1 MADEQKTPQAG
12 GTGAPAKSA
21 PPSSPPARTSGGERP
36 RSGSRP
42 PDRGG
47 RPGGGRPVGRRPGG
61 GSSGG
66 GRRFFRRRKV
76 CRFCVERMDHID
88 YKDVKIIG
96 QFIGERGKILPKRLT
111 GVCPPHQRQL
121 KVALKRARNI
131 ALLPF
136 AASY

>member
-12 GTGAPAKSA
+12 GPDAPAGS
-21 PPSSPPARTSGGERP
+21 PARTSGGERP

-47 RPGGGRPVGRRPGG
+47 RPGGGRPGARRPGG
-61 GSSGG
+61 SGSGG

>member
-21 PPSSPPARTSGGERP
+21 APSSTPARTSGGERP

-47 RPGGGRPVGRRPGG
+47 RPGGGRPVGRRPVGG
-61 GSSGG
+61 GG

-88 YKDVKIIG
+88 YKDVKVIG

-111 GVCPPHQRQL
+111 GVCPPHQREL

>member
-1 MADEQKTPQAG
+1 MADEQKAPQKTG
-12 GTGAPAKSA
+12 GTDAPAGS
-21 PPSSPPARTSGGERP
+21 PARTSGGERP

-47 RPGGGRPVGRRPGG
+47 RPGGGRPVGRRPSG
-61 GSSGG
+61 GG

-88 YKDVKIIG
+88 YKDVKVIG
-96 QFIGERGKILPKRLT
+96 QFIGERGKVLPKRLT

-131 ALLPF
+131 ALIPF